1 MDPLQVGLA
10 MSLETAVVVQNDQAR
25 DLVYLVLVDSG
36 VGQRVEYVQQMNGAV
51 SKGRVKSE

>member
-1 MDPLQVGLA
+1 

-25 DLVYLVLVDSG
+25 DLVYLVLLDSG
-36 VGQRVEYVQQMNGAV
+36 VSQRVEYVQQMNGAV